1 VTSSPNFKLTNEILS
16 ERDLQ
21 ESIIRILDAL
31 IQPPAFFFSAA
42 IGAAKL
48 SPQQAA
54 ALSRAG
60 VKRGIPD
67 VLILAPD
74 DHGPRIFGLEL
85 KREKQGYLSRDR
97 IVRTKRGS
105 PRLLEGQQ
113 SVFPRLEAA
122 GMTIAIAR
130 SVDEVLAQLEAW
142 GVPLRGRVAA
152 KRLPR
157 ADEIHDE
164 DFTGGLESAE
174 YVRRLREGTLE

>member
-1 VTSSPNFKLTNEILS
+1 VSSSRQFRLIEEIQP
-16 ERDLQ
+16 ERELQ
-21 ESIIRILDAL
+21 ENVVRVLDAL
-31 IQPPAFFFSAA
+31 IQPPAYFFSAA

-67 VLILAPD
+67 LIVLAPD
-74 DHGPRIFGLEL
+74 DHGPRVFGIEL
-85 KREKQGYLSRDR
+85 KRAKQGYLSRDR
-97 IVRTKRGS
+97 IVRTKRGA

-130 SVDEVLAQLEAW
+130 SVDEVLATLDRWQI
-142 GVPLRGRVAA
+142 PLRGRPQPNPQHPAA
-152 KRLPR
+152 ARSRVPPN
-157 ADEIHDE
+157 
-164 DFTGGLESAE
+164 FPVPGGA
-174 YVRRLREGTLE
+174 T